1 MKIKVLYFTHLKS
14 ITQKDHENLDLSHPM
29 TLLKLHH
36 ILEQKYPNFLELKH
50 LAIAVNETYA
60 KPHAQL
66 KEGDTVCFIP
76 PVAGG

>member
-1 MKIKVLYFTHLKS
+1 MKIKILYFAHLKS
-14 ITQKDHENLDLSHPM
+14 ITQKDHEILHLSEPM

-36 ILEQKYPNFLELKH
+36 ILKQKYPNFLEPKH

-60 KPHAQL
+60 EFKIGL